1 MMGPFKHKIDDGLEI
16 RKDWVESL
24 RVECSAQKYHVT
36 IKFCRSSHPFIFLFE
51 PFQATF
57 ECLSS
62 LLDTCQPELDF
73 EEYLESIEVGFKD
86 DYDVKIC
93 AFLILLRIAQTAP
106 NAIGSRIERLHDT
119 FKTVLTHRVKVG
131 AARETIVQVDLLI
144 ILAGISE
151 TRI

>member
-1 MMGPFKHKIDDGLEI
+1 M
-16 RKDWVESL
+16 
-24 RVECSAQKYHVT
+24 
-36 IKFCRSSHPFIFLFE
+36 
-51 PFQATF
+51 
-57 ECLSS
+57 
-62 LLDTCQPELDF
+62 DTCQPELDF

-131 AARETIVQVDLLI
+131 DRLMCRLTLDKLI

>member
-1 MMGPFKHKIDDGLEI
+1 M
-16 RKDWVESL
+16 
-24 RVECSAQKYHVT
+24 
-36 IKFCRSSHPFIFLFE
+36 
-51 PFQATF
+51 
-57 ECLSS
+57 
-62 LLDTCQPELDF
+62 DTCQPELDF

-131 AARETIVQVDLLI
+131 CWIRDMCSPPF
-144 ILAGISE
+144 LAGISK
-151 TRI
+151 TGI